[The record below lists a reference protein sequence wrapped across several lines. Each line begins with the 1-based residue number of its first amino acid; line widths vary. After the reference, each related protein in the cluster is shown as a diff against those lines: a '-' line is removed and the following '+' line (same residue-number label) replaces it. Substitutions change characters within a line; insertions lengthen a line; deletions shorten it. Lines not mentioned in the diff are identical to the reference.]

1 MIPNR
6 RTKRMKVI
14 LFLLVFFT
22 IGALF
27 IINNNNI
34 PLNNSENITQLSET
48 YLNWLDKIF
57 SNTQDIT
64 GEVIGLEW
72 LP

>member
-27 IINNNNI
+27 IISNNNI

>member
-1 MIPNR
+1 
-6 RTKRMKVI
+6 MKAI
-14 LFLLVFFT
+14 LFLLVFLT

-27 IINNNNI
+27 IISNNNI
-34 PLNNSENITQLSET
+34 QLNNSESITQLSET

-64 GEVIGLEW
+64 GEVIDLEW